1 MSGEA
6 EAEGIPPP
14 LPEED
19 QAAPDDE
26 PAKEGIEG
34 GEGGYPGASGEPPP
48 EPAQLS
54 NNVAEEGQELK
65 AGGESDEKLELGIE
79 GQVPGGESDVNLEGQ
94 VVQGPDG
101 QPVPESSSA
110 DGAGAGDVEI
120 ADILTSDG
128 AGAGD
133 VDVADLLTTLPT
145 STADLPVGNAA
156 EGGVFMD
163 EVLLAR
169 SDLSLAVGTAIA
181 VDKSR
186 NIFKR
191 GLGAPVGEKVRTEE
205 GAIEGEG
212 MFPNDSIMSENISE
226 LAHRSRIGMEEA
238 HEAPSR
244 ITEALERQLNEAL
257 ARCRLIEE
265 DRDQLERQVRDLRL
279 KADLEAQARQQ
290 AEVAREAA
298 EEELRYRLTVQ
309 DKTDSHAHSRIAALE
324 AVVRE
329 LQGQLEDIEEQ
340 EGVVADL
347 KERVQRAER
356 QVADKDAHFER
367 LQSDLERRLT
377 QQQQLIS
384 KNRHY
389 MDAVGRRKLLAS
401 NTLNN
406 ALTEMRSK
414 RKEADQ
420 SVETLEVFFFY

>member
-1 MSGEA
+1 
-6 EAEGIPPP
+6 
-14 LPEED
+14 
-19 QAAPDDE
+19 
-26 PAKEGIEG
+26 
-34 GEGGYPGASGEPPP
+34 
-48 EPAQLS
+48 
-54 NNVAEEGQELK
+54 
-65 AGGESDEKLELGIE
+65 
-79 GQVPGGESDVNLEGQ
+79 
-94 VVQGPDG
+94 
-101 QPVPESSSA
+101 
-110 DGAGAGDVEI
+110 
-120 ADILTSDG
+120 
-128 AGAGD
+128 
-133 VDVADLLTTLPT
+133 
-145 STADLPVGNAA
+145 
-156 EGGVFMD
+156 MD

-420 SVETLEVFFFY
+420 SVETLEVFFFLLTLEACFPPSLYLSCVLMLFYI

>member
-1 MSGEA
+1 
-6 EAEGIPPP
+6 
-14 LPEED
+14 
-19 QAAPDDE
+19 
-26 PAKEGIEG
+26 
-34 GEGGYPGASGEPPP
+34 
-48 EPAQLS
+48 
-54 NNVAEEGQELK
+54 
-65 AGGESDEKLELGIE
+65 
-79 GQVPGGESDVNLEGQ
+79 
-94 VVQGPDG
+94 
-101 QPVPESSSA
+101 
-110 DGAGAGDVEI
+110 
-120 ADILTSDG
+120 
-128 AGAGD
+128 
-133 VDVADLLTTLPT
+133 
-145 STADLPVGNAA
+145 
-156 EGGVFMD
+156 MD
-163 EVLLAR
+163 EVPR
-169 SDLSLAVGTAIA
+169 SALSSAVGTAIA

-186 NIFKR
+186 NIFKK
-191 GLGAPVGEKVRTEE
+191 GLRAPVGEKGGTAE

-226 LAHRSRIGMEEA
+226 LAHRSRVGIEEA

-367 LQSDLERRLT
+367 MQSDLERRLT

-389 MDAVGRRKLLAS
+389 MDTVGRRKLRAS
-401 NTLNN
+401 NTLK
-406 ALTEMRSK
+406 L
-414 RKEADQ
+414 EAV
-420 SVETLEVFFFY
+420 SPPPHSICPHATL